1 MKRLI
6 HRGVSWISSHKLLC
20 ISLLLCAAVVVFIF
34 SNSLE
39 DGKESH
45 ISSGRF
51 VRLLKPILDPHDRIS
66 PTDFSYF
73 VRKLAH
79 FTEFFWLGMALC
91 GVIRG
96 VYRPC
101 ADGRTDSL
109 SHPPIA
115 AAVLFA
121 LITAVTD
128 EWIQSYTGRTSSVR
142 DVILDF
148 CGAVCGLLLT
158 ALAWHGIDCIQRRI
172 RTGKTEQGKN

>member
-6 HRGVSWISSHKLLC
+6 HRGVSWLSSHKLLC
-20 ISLLLCAAVVVFIF
+20 ISLLLCVAVIVFIF

-79 FTEFFWLGMALC
+79 FTEFFWLGMTLC

-96 VYRPC
+96 AYRPGVVGV
-101 ADGRTDSL
+101 ASM

-115 AAVLFA
+115 SAAL
-121 LITAVTD
+121 LSLMTAVVD
-128 EWIQSYTGRTSSVR
+128 ELIQSYTERTSSVR

-148 CGAVCGLLLT
+148 CGAMCGLLLT
-158 ALAWHGIDCIQRRI
+158 ALVWYGIDRI
-172 RTGKTEQGKN
+172 RRAHARKRTGAE